1 MENIRVDLK
10 NYTPLKIFI
19 DSIRTCWDSHKKCD
33 SSENSI
39 GKNDAELIDRIVN
52 KHKHHSTM
60 EHIFYNFE
68 INGISRLCL
77 QELARHRMASFSV
90 KSTRYTLKE
99 LKDCAPFVTGG
110 KGSEF
115 AWSSNLIVTTT
126 YNFSSAIKFIVLT
139 GDKEVDCTSIENLEN
154 LRKMVALNKSNDIV
168 KYCLPECYRTSL
180 RFSIN
185 ARSLRNF
192 LELRSSNSAHFEIR
206 HLAKLIYNSL
216 PSEHKE
222 HLYKNIFKED

>member
-77 QELARHRMASFSV
+77 QELARHRIASFSV

-99 LKDCAPFVTGG
+99 LKDCESFIAGR
-110 KGSEF
+110 KGAEI
-115 AWSSNLIVTTT
+115 ATLT
-126 YNFSSAIKFIVLT
+126 YNFSSAEKFIVLT
-139 GDKEVDCTSIENLEN
+139 GDKEVDCASIENLEN

>member
-19 DSIRTCWDSHKKCD
+19 DSIRTCWDSHEKCD

-39 GKNDAELIDRIVN
+39 GINDVELMDRIVN

-90 KSTRYTLKE
+90 KSTRYTLRE
-99 LKDCAPFVTGG
+99 LKICGPFIAGRKDAEIAT
-110 KGSEF
+110 
-115 AWSSNLIVTTT
+115 LT
-126 YNFSSAIKFIVLT
+126 YNFSRAEKFIVLT
-139 GDKEVDCTSIENLEN
+139 GDKEVDCASIENLEN